1 MATVL
6 IDIDG
11 VLAVSWKAIPG
22 AVEALERLRREGH
35 RFALLTNT
43 TSRTR
48 ASITRALVSEG
59 FPISEDDVFTAASAT
74 AAYLAREHPDA
85 RCFLLSSGDVT
96 EDLPGVRFVDDD
108 PDVVVVGGAGPEF
121 DYPTVNRVFRFL
133 QEGAKLVAMARNL
146 AWRTDQGLQLDAGAY
161 LLGWESAAGVRAEV
175 VGKPSPEFFR
185 STLAALGAETGF
197 MIGDDLEADVLAA
210 QRAGL
215 TGIQVRTGKFRPRDL
230 ELGTPDHLV
239 DSVADLPELLASYGE

>member
-11 VLAVSWKAIPG
+11 VLTVSWKAIPG
-22 AVEALERLRREGH
+22 AVAALERIRDDGH

-48 ASITRALVSEG
+48 ASITGALVEAG
-59 FPISEDDVFTAASAT
+59 FPITERDVLTATSAT
-74 AAYLAREHPDA
+74 AAYLEREHPGA
-85 RCFLLSSGDVT
+85 RCFLLNGGDVT
-96 EDLPGVRFVDDD
+96 EDLPGVRLVDDA

-121 DYPTVNRVFRFL
+121 DYATVNRVFGFL

-146 AWRTDQGLQLDAGAY
+146 AWRTDRGLQLDAGAY
-161 LLGWESAAGVRAEV
+161 LLGWEAAAGIRAEV
-175 VGKPSPEFFR
+175 VGKPAPTFFR
-185 STLAALGAETGF
+185 TALASLGAETGF

-215 TGIQVRTGKFRPRDL
+215 TGVQVRTGKFRPSDL
-230 ELGTPDHLV
+230 ELGTPDHLIA
-239 DSVADLPELLASYGE
+239 SIADLPALLAAAV

>member
-11 VLAVSWKAIPG
+11 VLTVSWKAIPG
-22 AVEALERLRREGH
+22 AVAALGRLREEGH

-48 ASITRALVSEG
+48 ASITAALVAAGFEVGEG
-59 FPISEDDVFTAASAT
+59 DVLTATSAT
-74 AAYLAREHPDA
+74 AAHLGREYPDA
-85 RCFLLSSGDVT
+85 RCFLLNSGDVA
-96 EDLPGVRFVDDD
+96 EDLPGVRLVEDA

-121 DYPTVNRVFRFL
+121 DYATVNRVFGFL
-133 QEGAKLVAMARNL
+133 RDGAKLVAMARNL
-146 AWRTDQGLQLDAGAY
+146 TWRTDEGLQLDAGAY
-161 LLGWESAAGVRAEV
+161 LLGLEAAAGIRAEV
-175 VGKPSPEFFR
+175 VGKPSPAFFR
-185 STLAALGAETGF
+185 SALASLGAETGF

-215 TGIQVRTGKFRPRDL
+215 TGIQVRTGKFRASDL

-239 DSVADLPELLASYGE
+239 DSVADLPALLASLE

>member
-11 VLAVSWKAIPG
+11 VLTVSWKALPG
-22 AVEALERLRREGH
+22 AVEALERLGRDGH

-48 ASITRALVSEG
+48 ASITAALVSAG
-59 FPISEDDVFTAASAT
+59 FPVTEEDVLTATSAT
-74 AAYLAREHPDA
+74 AAYLRREHPGA
-85 RCFLLSSGDVT
+85 RCFLLSGGDVT

-121 DYPTVNRVFRFL
+121 DYPTVNRVFGFL
-133 QEGAKLVAMARNL
+133 QGGAKLVAMARNL
-146 AWRTDQGLQLDAGAY
+146 SWRTDEGLQLDAGAY
-161 LLGWESAAGVRAEV
+161 LLGLEAAAGVRAEV
-175 VGKPSPEFFR
+175 VGKPSAAFFR
-185 STLAALGAETGF
+185 SALASLGAETGF

-215 TGIQVRTGKFRPRDL
+215 TGIQVRTGKFRPSDL
-230 ELGTPDHLV
+230 GLGTPDHLV
-239 DSVADLPELLASYGE
+239 DSVAELPDLLASLE

>member
-11 VLAVSWKAIPG
+11 VLTVSWKALPG
-22 AVEALERLRREGH
+22 AVQALERLRRDGH

-59 FPISEDDVFTAASAT
+59 FPVGEEDVLTAASAT
-74 AAYLAREHPDA
+74 AAHLAREHPGA
-85 RCFLLSSGDVT
+85 RCFLLSGGDVT
-96 EDLPGVRFVDDD
+96 EDLPDVRLVDDD
-108 PDVVVVGGAGPEF
+108 PDVVVIGGAGPEF
-121 DYPTVNRVFRFL
+121 DYPTVNRVFGFL
-133 QEGAKLVAMARNL
+133 LDGAKLVAMARNL
-146 AWRTDQGLQLDAGAY
+146 SWRTGEGLQLDAGAY
-161 LLGWESAAGVRAEV
+161 LLGLEAAAGVRAEV
-175 VGKPSPEFFR
+175 VGKPSSAFFR
-185 STLAALGAETGF
+185 SALASLGAETGF

-215 TGIQVRTGKFRPRDL
+215 TGIQVRTGKFRPSDL
-230 ELGTPDHLV
+230 DRGTPDHLV
-239 DSVADLPELLASYGE
+239 DSIAELPGLLASLAR